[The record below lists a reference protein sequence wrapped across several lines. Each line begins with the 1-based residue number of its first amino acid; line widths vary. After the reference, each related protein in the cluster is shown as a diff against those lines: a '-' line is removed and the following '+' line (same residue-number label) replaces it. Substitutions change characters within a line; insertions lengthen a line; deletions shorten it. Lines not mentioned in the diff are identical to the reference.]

1 MKATN
6 FTVTE
11 FVLLGFYEL
20 PSFQLVLFLIFLVI
34 YVAMLVG
41 NSVTTCLF
49 CFDRHFHSPMYMF
62 LCNMSVLDMS
72 FTTMVQPK
80 LLDTFLTGNNVIS
93 YNGCMT
99 QVFFFVVLMVSE
111 YFILAAMAY
120 DRYVAICHPLR
131 YSHFMSL
138 RVCFWLSCTSW
149 SFGVLEAIPFVI
161 LISSCT
167 FCGSNEV
174 DHLFCDLKPLMKLS
188 CSDTSTIEMV
198 IFGFGAVVGFV
209 PSIMTLVS
217 YVYIISTILKMN
229 SKKGRHK
236 TFSTCSSHLTVILL
250 FYGTV
255 LGMYMRPKSSYSMDQ
270 DKVFATLY
278 SGVIPMLNPL
288 IYSLK
293 NQEVKKA
300 LQRIR
305 KNIYSWKK
313 MKLNDQQ
320 PKSCLA
326 KTNVGRCLMCNGLLE
341 MASSKSVRS

>member
-1 MKATN
+1 MEMTN

-34 YVAMLVG
+34 YVATLVG
-41 NSVTTCLF
+41 NLLTTCLF

-72 FTTMVQPK
+72 FTSMVLPK
-80 LLDTFLTGNNVIS
+80 LLDILLTGNNVIS

-138 RVCFWLSCTSW
+138 RVCFWLSWTSW
-149 SFGVLEAIPFVI
+149 SMGIFEGILYVI
-161 LISSCT
+161 LMSSCT
-167 FCGSNEV
+167 FCGSNEI
-174 DHLFCDLKPLMKLS
+174 DHLFCDMKPLIQLA
-188 CSDTSTIEMV
+188 CSDTSVIETV
-198 IFGFGAVVGFV
+198 ILGPSAVIGFF

-217 YVYIISTILKMN
+217 YIYIISTILKMH
-229 SKKGRHK
+229 SKEGRQK

-270 DKVFATLY
+270 DKAFAVLY

-300 LQRIR
+300 LGKI
-305 KNIYSWKK
+305 KK
-313 MKLNDQQ
+313 HM
-320 PKSCLA
+320 
-326 KTNVGRCLMCNGLLE
+326 LE
-341 MASSKSVRS
+341 DSLSG

>member
-1 MKATN
+1 MEATN

-34 YVAMLVG
+34 YVATLVG

-49 CFDRHFHSPMYMF
+49 CFDSHFHSPMYIL

-72 FTTMVQPK
+72 FTTMVLPK
-80 LLDTFLTGNNVIS
+80 LLDILLTGNNVIS

-149 SFGVLEAIPFVI
+149 SFGVLEGILYVV
-161 LISSCT
+161 LISSCS

-188 CSDTSTIEMV
+188 CSDTSTIETV
-198 IFGFGAVVGFV
+198 ILGLGSIVGFV
-209 PSIMTLVS
+209 PSVMTLVS
-217 YVYIISTILKMN
+217 YMYIIATILKIH
-229 SKKGRHK
+229 SKEGRQK

-255 LGMYMRPKSSYSMDQ
+255 LGMYLRPKSSYSMDQ
-270 DKVFATLY
+270 DKAFAVLY

-293 NQEVKKA
+293 NQEVKKS
-300 LQRIR
+300 LTKI
-305 KNIYSWKK
+305 
-313 MKLNDQQ
+313 M
-320 PKSCLA
+320 
-326 KTNVGRCLMCNGLLE
+326 
-341 MASSKSVRS
+341 KSVLLPKTVLAQL

>member
-1 MKATN
+1 MEVTN
-6 FTVTE
+6 VTVNG

-34 YVAMLVG
+34 YVATLVG

-72 FTTMVQPK
+72 FTSMVLPK
-80 LLDTFLTGNNVIS
+80 LLDILLTGNNVIS

-99 QVFFFVVLMVSE
+99 QVFFLVMLMVSE

-149 SFGVLEAIPFVI
+149 SIGFLDAILYTVLIA
-161 LISSCT
+161 SCI
-167 FCGSNEV
+167 FCRSNEV
-174 DHLFCDLKPLMKLS
+174 DHLFCDLKPLMMLS
-188 CSDTSTIEMV
+188 CSDTSIIEMV
-198 IFGFGAVVGFV
+198 ILGPSAVIGFV
-209 PSIMTLVS
+209 PSVMTLVS
-217 YVYIISTILKMN
+217 YIYIISTILKIH
-229 SKKGRHK
+229 SKEGRLK

-255 LGMYMRPKSSYSMDQ
+255 LGMYMRPKSSYSIDQ
-270 DKVFATLY
+270 DKFFAILY
-278 SGVIPMLNPL
+278 SEVIPMLNPL

-293 NQEVKKA
+293 NQEVKKS
-300 LQRIR
+300 LR
-305 KNIYSWKK
+305 KIKK
-313 MKLNDQQ
+313 QMFCYRELYQH
-320 PKSCLA
+320 
-326 KTNVGRCLMCNGLLE
+326 
-341 MASSKSVRS
+341 